1 MSGPLSKEEWAKI
14 RTLSTD
20 EMARVVANV
29 GLPKALLT
37 YQQRVVRLLET
48 AGVEVLFVEKSR
60 RIGLTWGFAAYA
72 VLKAAKQKAAGG
84 MDVMYISY
92 AQDMTR
98 EFVDACAMWARA
110 YSIAADAAEEFL
122 FEDKSKDGDKSI
134 QAFRIRFASGFEII
148 ALSSAP
154 RTLRGKQ
161 GVVMIDEAAFVDN
174 LAELL
179 KAALAFLMWGGQ
191 VIVCSTH
198 NGFENEFN
206 TQIQDIHAGK
216 LPYAH
221 LKIDLDTA
229 LKEGL
234 YERICLV
241 TRKTWS
247 PEAEAEWRE
256 KIIKFYAAGA
266 QEELFC
272 VPSQSAGAYLSRAM
286 IEARMNPEVPVF
298 RWHPPKGFVD
308 WPESARKG
316 EALDFCREKL
326 KPHLDRIDPR
336 GRACLGQDFARSGD
350 LSVIHPILVTSLL
363 ERRTPFVLELRDV
376 PFETQK
382 EILYYI
388 IDHLPRFFHA
398 ALDAGGNGAYLAEAA
413 RQKLGPSLVSE
424 IKFTQDWYMLNMP
437 KLKDAF
443 ENGYIELPKDD
454 DILGDYRMIQMTGGV
469 AKVPAGVHTVG
480 ADGFKRHGDSAI
492 AGALA
497 YFASNQDTGP
507 VGADT
512 VGGNQETTDRMQE
525 FVAASGSL
533 GLVQSI
539 AQFLRM

>member
-1 MSGPLSKEEWAKI
+1 MTAPITEAQWAEAR
-14 RTLSTD
+14 RTATEVLPGLVD
-20 EMARVVANV
+20 QI
-29 GLPKALLT
+29 GLPKALIS
-37 YQQRVVRLLET
+37 YQARTLSLLEDS
-48 AGVEVLFVEKSR
+48 ACRVLFIEKSR
-60 RIGLTWGFAAYA
+60 RIGLTFGFASYA
-72 VLKAAKQKAAGG
+72 ALRAGRAKSAGG

-92 AQDMTR
+92 SQEMTR
-98 EFVDACAMWARA
+98 EFIDACAMWARA
-110 YSIAADAAEEFL
+110 FSNAALAVDEFL
-122 FEDKSKDGDKSI
+122 FDDSDKTGDRSI
-134 QAFRIRFASGFEII
+134 QAFRIRFASGFEIL

-191 VIVCSTH
+191 VVVCSTH

-272 VPSQSAGAYLSRAM
+272 VPSQSAGAYLSRAL
-286 IEARMNPEVPVF
+286 IEARMNKDVPVI

-326 KPHLDRIDPR
+326 KPILDKVVPR
-336 GRACLGQDFARSGD
+336 WRSCLGQDFARSGD
-350 LSVIHPILVTSLL
+350 LSVIHPITVSSLL
-363 ERRTPFVLELRDV
+363 DRQTPFLLELRDV

-382 EILYYI
+382 EILFYI

-398 ALDAGGNGAYLAEAA
+398 ALDAGGNGAYLAEAV

-454 DILGDYRMIQMTGGV
+454 DVLGDYRLIQMTGGV

-507 VGADT
+507 VGADS

>member
-1 MSGPLSKEEWAKI
+1 MTAPLTKEEWAKV
-14 RTLSTD
+14 RRLST
-20 EMARVVANV
+20 EGMHEVIASV
-29 GLPKALLT
+29 GLPKALLG
-37 YQQRVVRLLET
+37 YQQRVVSLLET
-48 AGVEVLFVEKSR
+48 SGVEVLFVEKSR

-72 VLKAAKQKAAGG
+72 VLKAARQKVAGG

-98 EFVDACAMWARA
+98 EFIDACAMWARA
-110 YSIAADAAEEFL
+110 YSLAAEEAEEFL
-122 FEDKSKDGDKSI
+122 FEDKSPDGDKSI

-191 VIVCSTH
+191 VVVCSTH

-221 LKIDLDTA
+221 MKIDLDTA
-229 LKEGL
+229 LQEGL
-234 YERICLV
+234 YERICFV

-266 QEELFC
+266 DEELFC
-272 VPSQSAGAYLSRAM
+272 IPSQSAGAYLSRAL
-286 IEARMNPEVPVF
+286 IEARMNRDVQVV
-298 RWHPPKGFVD
+298 RWMPPKGFVD
-308 WPESARKG
+308 WPEHLRKA
-316 EALDFCREKL
+316 EALSFCKEKL
-326 KPHLDRIDPR
+326 KPWLDLIDR
-336 GRACLGQDFARSGD
+336 SWRSCLGQDFARSGD
-350 LSVIHPILVTSLL
+350 LSVIHPMVISSILQ
-363 ERRTPFVLELRDV
+363 RRTPFVLEMRDV

-382 EILYYI
+382 EILFYI
-388 IDHLPRFFHA
+388 IDALPRFFHA

-413 RQKLGPSLVSE
+413 RQKLGPSIVSE
-424 IKFTQDWYMLNMP
+424 IKFSQDWYMLNMP

-443 ENGYIELPKDD
+443 ENGYIELPYDD
-454 DILGDYRMIQMTGGV
+454 DTMGDYRLLQMTRGV
-469 AKVPAGVHTVG
+469 AKVPDNVHTIG
-480 ADGFKRHGDSAI
+480 SDGHKRHGDSAI

-507 VGADT
+507 IGAGT
-512 VGGNQETTDRMQE
+512 VGTDEDKTNRLAAFASALSGAANFGNLSR
-525 FVAASGSL
+525 
-533 GLVQSI
+533 
-539 AQFLRM
+539 FLRM

>member
-1 MSGPLSKEEWAKI
+1 MSGPLSKEEWAQV
-14 RTLSTD
+14 RTLSND

-110 YSIAADAAEEFL
+110 YSIAAHAAEEFL

-191 VIVCSTH
+191 VVVCSTH

-247 PEAEAEWRE
+247 PEGEAEWRE

-272 VPSQSAGAYLSRAM
+272 VPSQSAGAYLSRAL
-286 IEARMNPEVPVF
+286 IESRMNPEVPAI

-308 WPESARKG
+308 WPEGARKA

-382 EILYYI
+382 EILFYI
-388 IDHLPRFFHA
+388 IEHLPRFFHA
-398 ALDAGGNGAYLAEAA
+398 ALDAGGNGAYLAEAT
-413 RQKLGPSLVSE
+413 RQKLGTSMVSE

-443 ENGYIELPKDD
+443 ENGYIELPRDD
-454 DILGDYRMIQMTGGV
+454 DILGDYRLIQMTGGV
-469 AKVPAGVHTVG
+469 AKVPQGVHTLG
-480 ADGFKRHGDSAI
+480 SDGFKRHGDSAI

-507 VGADT
+507 VGADS
-512 VGGNQETTDRMQE
+512 VGGSQETSDRMAE
-525 FVAASGSL
+525 FSSAVGPL
-533 GLVQSI
+533 GIVQSI

>member
-1 MSGPLSKEEWAKI
+1 MSGPLSKEDWAKI
-14 RTLSTD
+14 RRLSTD
-20 EMARVVANV
+20 EMNRVVAEQ
-29 GLPKALLT
+29 GLPKALLG
-37 YQQRVVRLLET
+37 YQQRVVKLLET
-48 AGVEVLFVEKSR
+48 SGVEVLFVEKSR

-72 VLKAAKQKAAGG
+72 VLKAARQKVAGG

-110 YSIAADAAEEFL
+110 YSLAAEEAEEFL
-122 FEDKSKDGDKSI
+122 FEDKSADGDKSI

-191 VIVCSTH
+191 VVVCSTH
-198 NGFENEFN
+198 NGYENVFN

-221 LKIDLDTA
+221 IKIDLDTA

-234 YERICLV
+234 YERICFV
-241 TRKTWS
+241 TRKEWS

-266 QEELFC
+266 DEELFC
-272 VPSQSAGAYLSRAM
+272 VPSQSAGAYLSRAL
-286 IEARMNPEVPVF
+286 IEARMSTAIPVI
-298 RWHPPKGFVD
+298 RWEPPKGFVD
-308 WPESARKG
+308 WPEHVRKA
-316 EALDFCREKL
+316 EAMAFCLEKL
-326 KPHLDRIDPR
+326 KPRLESVDRSCR
-336 GRACLGQDFARSGD
+336 SCLGQDFARSGD
-350 LSVIHPILVTSLL
+350 LSVIHPMLITSLL
-363 ERRTPFVLELRDV
+363 FRDTPFLLELRDV

-382 EILYYI
+382 EILFFI
-388 IDHLPRFFHA
+388 IDWLPRFSHA
-398 ALDAGGNGAYLAEAA
+398 ALDAGGNGAYLAEAT
-413 RQKLGPSLVSE
+413 RQKLGPSMVSE

-443 ENGYIELPKDD
+443 ENGYMNLPRDD
-454 DILGDYRMIQMTGGV
+454 DTLGDYRLIQMTGGV
-469 AKVPAGVHTVG
+469 AKVPQGVHTVG
-480 ADGFKRHGDSAI
+480 SDGKKRHGDSAI

-497 YFASNQDTGP
+497 YFASNQDGGP
-507 VGADT
+507 IGAA
-512 VGGNQETTDRMQE
+512 TTKA
-525 FVAASGSL
+525 AASSQSEAFGNSFIGATSAPSL
-533 GLVQSI
+533 D
-539 AQFLRM
+539 QFVGH

>member
-1 MSGPLSKEEWAKI
+1 MSQPLSKEEWAKI
-14 RTLSTD
+14 RTLSTE

-286 IEARMNPEVPVF
+286 IEARMNEEVPVI

-326 KPHLDRIDPR
+326 KPLLDRVDPR

-363 ERRTPFVLELRDV
+363 QRRTPFVLELRDV

-382 EILYYI
+382 EILFYI

-469 AKVPAGVHTVG
+469 AKVPQGAHTVG
-480 ADGFKRHGDSAI
+480 SDGFKRHGDSAI

-507 VGADT
+507 VGADS
-512 VGGNQETTDRMQE
+512 VGGNKETSDRMAE
-525 FVAASGSL
+525 FASAVGSQSL
-533 GLVQSI
+533 MQSI
-539 AQFLRM
+539 AHFLRM

>member
-1 MSGPLSKEEWAKI
+1 MSGPLSKEEWAKV
-14 RTLSTD
+14 RTLSND

-191 VIVCSTH
+191 VVVCSTH

-272 VPSQSAGAYLSRAM
+272 VPSQSAGAYLSRAL
-286 IEARMNPEVPVF
+286 IEARMNPEVPVI

-308 WPESARKG
+308 WPEAARKG

-382 EILYYI
+382 EILFYI
-388 IDHLPRFFHA
+388 IEHLPRFFHA
-398 ALDAGGNGAYLAEAA
+398 ALDAGGNGAYLAEAT
-413 RQKLGPSLVSE
+413 RQKLGTSMVSE

-443 ENGYIELPKDD
+443 ENGYIELPRDD
-454 DILGDYRMIQMTGGV
+454 DILGDYRLIQMTGGV
-469 AKVPAGVHTVG
+469 AKVPQGVHTVG
-480 ADGFKRHGDSAI
+480 SDGFKRHGDSAI

-507 VGADT
+507 VGADS
-512 VGGNQETTDRMQE
+512 VGGNQETSDRMAE
-525 FVAASGSL
+525 FSSAVGPL
-533 GLVQSI
+533 GIVQSI

>member
-1 MSGPLSKEEWAKI
+1 MSGPITKEEWANA
-14 RTLSTD
+14 RRLSTD
-20 EMARVVANV
+20 EMQNVISSV
-29 GLPKALLT
+29 GLPKALLR
-37 YQQRVVRLLET
+37 YQRRVVSLLES

-72 VLKAAKQKAAGG
+72 VLRAAREKKAGG

-110 YSIAADAAEEFL
+110 FSHAAMEVEETF
-122 FEDKSKDGDKSI
+122 FEDKSPDGDKSI
-134 QAFRIRFASGFEII
+134 QAFRIRFASGFEIM

-174 LAELL
+174 LAELI
-179 KAALAFLMWGGQ
+179 KAAMAFLMWGGQ
-191 VIVCSTH
+191 VVVCSTH

-216 LPYAH
+216 LPYEH
-221 LKIDLDTA
+221 IKIDLDAA

-234 YERICLV
+234 YERICFV

-247 PEAEAEWRE
+247 PETEAEWRE

-266 QEELFC
+266 DEELFC
-272 VPSQSAGAYLSRAM
+272 IPSQSAGAYLSRAL
-286 IEARMNPEVPVF
+286 IEARMNPDIPII
-298 RWHPPKGFVD
+298 RWTPPKGFVD
-308 WPESARKG
+308 WPEHVRKA
-316 EALDFCREKL
+316 EALAFCNEKL
-326 KPHLDRIDPR
+326 KPVLDKIEQSLRS
-336 GRACLGQDFARSGD
+336 CLGQDFARNGD
-350 LSVIHPILVTSLL
+350 LSVVHPMLVTSNLQRL
-363 ERRTPFVLELRDV
+363 TPFILEMRDV

-382 EILYYI
+382 EVLFFI
-388 IDHLPRFFHA
+388 IDRLPRFFHA

-413 RQKLGPSLVSE
+413 RQKLGPSMVSE
-424 IKFTQDWYMLNMP
+424 IKFSLDWYMLNMP

-443 ENGYIELPKDD
+443 ENGYIELPRDD
-454 DILGDYRMIQMTGGV
+454 DTMGDYRLIQMTRGV
-469 AKVPAGVHTVG
+469 AKVPDNVHTVG
-480 ADGFKRHGDSAI
+480 SDGHKRHGDSAI

-507 VGADT
+507 IGGEA
-512 VGGNQETTDRMQE
+512 VGGNKDSTNQLAE
-525 FVAASGSL
+525 FMAAMTGAAVAESL
-533 GLVQSI
+533 MN
-539 AQFLRM
+539 FLRM

>member
-191 VIVCSTH
+191 VVVCSTH

-272 VPSQSAGAYLSRAM
+272 VPSQSAGAYLSRAL
-286 IEARMNPEVPVF
+286 IEARMNKDVPVI

-308 WPESARKG
+308 WPESARKA

-326 KPHLDRIDPR
+326 KPILDKVVPR
-336 GRACLGQDFARSGD
+336 WRSCLGQDFARSGD
-350 LSVIHPILVTSLL
+350 LSVIHPITVSSLL
-363 ERRTPFVLELRDV
+363 DRQTPFLLELRDV

-382 EILYYI
+382 EILFYI

-398 ALDAGGNGAYLAEAA
+398 ALDAGGNGAYLAEAV

-454 DILGDYRMIQMTGGV
+454 DVLGDYRLIQMTGGV

-507 VGADT
+507 VGADS

>member
-1 MSGPLSKEEWAKI
+1 MSGPLSKEEWAKV
-14 RTLSTD
+14 RTLSND

-110 YSIAADAAEEFL
+110 YSIAADEAEEFL

-191 VIVCSTH
+191 VVVCSTH

-272 VPSQSAGAYLSRAM
+272 VPSQSAGAYLSRAL
-286 IEARMNPEVPVF
+286 IEARMNPEVPVI

-308 WPESARKG
+308 WPEGARKG
-316 EALDFCREKL
+316 ETLDFCREKL
-326 KPHLDRIDPR
+326 LPILERIVPR
-336 GRACLGQDFARSGD
+336 WRSCLGQDFARSGD
-350 LSVIHPILVTSLL
+350 LSVIHPITVSSLL
-363 ERRTPFVLELRDV
+363 DRQTPFVLELRDV

-382 EILYYI
+382 EILFYI

-398 ALDAGGNGAYLAEAA
+398 ALDAGGNGAYLAEAT
-413 RQKLGPSLVSE
+413 RQKLGTSMVSE

-443 ENGYIELPKDD
+443 ENGYIELPRDD
-454 DILGDYRMIQMTGGV
+454 DILGDYRLIQMTGGV
-469 AKVPAGVHTVG
+469 AKVPQGVHTVG
-480 ADGFKRHGDSAI
+480 SDGFKRHGDSAI

-507 VGADT
+507 VGADS
-512 VGGNQETTDRMQE
+512 VGGNQETSDRMAE
-525 FVAASGSL
+525 FSSAVGPL
-533 GLVQSI
+533 GIVQSI

>member
-110 YSIAADAAEEFL
+110 YSIAAEAAEEFL
-122 FEDKSKDGDKSI
+122 FEDKSTDGDKSI

-191 VIVCSTH
+191 VVVCSTH

-272 VPSQSAGAYLSRAM
+272 VPSQSAGAYLSRAL
-286 IEARMNPEVPVF
+286 IEARMNKDVPVI

-326 KPHLDRIDPR
+326 KPILDKVVPR
-336 GRACLGQDFARSGD
+336 WRSCLGQDFARSGD
-350 LSVIHPILVTSLL
+350 LSVIHPITVSSLL
-363 ERRTPFVLELRDV
+363 DRQTPFLLELRDV

-382 EILYYI
+382 EILFYI

-398 ALDAGGNGAYLAEAA
+398 ALDAGGNGAYLAEAV

-454 DILGDYRMIQMTGGV
+454 DVLGDYRLIQMTGGV

-507 VGADT
+507 VGADS